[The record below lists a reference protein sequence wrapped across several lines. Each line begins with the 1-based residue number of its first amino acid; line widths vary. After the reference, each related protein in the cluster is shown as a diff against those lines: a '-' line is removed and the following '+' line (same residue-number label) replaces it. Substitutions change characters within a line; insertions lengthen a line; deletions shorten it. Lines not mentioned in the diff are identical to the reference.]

1 MLSSELK
8 SKVDALWNTFW
19 ANGISNHITAIEQMS
34 YLIFMKRLEDLEN
47 DRIIGA
53 KRSDGSKHTSIF
65 EGKNNMRWSVWQN
78 YDGERMLKHVTEKVF
93 PFIKNLRG
101 KESHFTEQMKNANFE
116 IRSASLL
123 QESVQVID
131 SMHISEQNFDVQGDL
146 YEYLLSKLTTA
157 GLNGQ
162 FRTPRHIIR
171 MMVEL
176 VDPKLYQKIC
186 DPACGTGGFL
196 INAYQ
201 HILKE
206 YTSKEN
212 LTFDEDG
219 VPHNAFG
226 EKLSPKEREFLMKNQ
241 FHGFDFENTMVRIAS
256 MNMIL
261 HGFEEPN
268 IRNQDTSNKS
278 FQQRAE
284 YHIVFANPPF
294 AGNVN
299 KNEISDDFQVI
310 TTKTELLFLEL
321 FYNLLLKGG
330 QGCVIVPEGALF
342 GSSNAHKKIRQMILE
357 NCRIDAVISMPSGV
371 FKPYTNASTSVIIF
385 TKGEKTEKIWFYA
398 MENDGFSLDDK
409 REKIDKSDISDI
421 RQKFRKCEVSKKSWI
436 ATFDEIKDNDWNM
449 SASRYKPYVIET
461 IEHEDPLEIID
472 IILKNENEIK
482 TDLEEL
488 KNMIQNFGVKPKSI

>member
-8 SKVDALWNTFW
+8 SKIDALWQAFW
-19 ANGISNHITAIEQMS
+19 ANGMSNHITAIEQMS

-47 DRIIGA
+47 DRIIAA
-53 KRSDGSKHTSIF
+53 KRSGSDKYASVF
-65 EGKNNMRWSVWQN
+65 EGKDDMRWSVWQN

-101 KESHFTEQMKNANFE
+101 KGSHFTEQMKNANFE

-123 QESVQVID
+123 QESIQVID
-131 SMHISEQNFDVQGDL
+131 SIHISQQNFDVQGDL

-212 LTFDEDG
+212 ITFDEDG

-226 EKLSPKEREFLMKNQ
+226 EKLSKKEREFLMKNQ
-241 FHGFDFENTMVRIAS
+241 FYGFDFENTMVRIAS

-268 IRNQDTSNKS
+268 IRNQDTLNKS
-278 FQQRAE
+278 FQQNEE
-284 YHIVFANPPF
+284 YHVVFANPPF

-299 KNEISDDFQVI
+299 KTEISDDFQVV

-342 GSSNAHKKIRQMILE
+342 GSSNAHKAIRQMILE
-357 NCRIDAVISMPSGV
+357 NSRVDTVISLPSGV
-371 FKPYTNASTSVIIF
+371 FKPYAGVSTAIILF
-385 TKGEKTEKIWFYA
+385 TKGEKTEKVWFYG
-398 MENDGFSLDDK
+398 MENDGYSLDEKRDK
-409 REKIDKSDISDI
+409 IEKNDIPDILKKFNNREIS
-421 RQKFRKCEVSKKSWI
+421 EKSWI
-436 ATFDEIKDNDWNM
+436 ATFEQIKENDWNI
-449 SASRYKPYVIET
+449 SASRYKPFLSQEIKYS
-461 IEHEDPLEIID
+461 DPKDILNEISKI
-472 IILKNENEIK
+472 ENEIQS
-482 TDLEEL
+482 DLSEL
-488 KNMIQNFGVKPKSI
+488 RKMIESV